1 MKPLLAEKH
10 ILLGVTGGIAAYKT
24 AELIRRLRDHQ
35 AIVRVIMTHAATQ
48 FITPLTL
55 QTLSGNPVHTELFD
69 LQAEATIGHIELA
82 RWADVMLI
90 APATANFLAKLTH
103 GIADDLLSTVC
114 LATTAPIKVAPAMN
128 QHMWYAAATQENCLK
143 LQQRGVELWGPGS
156 GEQACGE
163 VGAGRMLEPAELI
176 ELLHT
181 CFTVQHLA
189 GVKILITA
197 GGTRE
202 PIDPVRFISNRSS
215 GKMGYAVA
223 RAAQLAGADVTLIS
237 GMVNL
242 PAPRG
247 VKTVSVET
255 AQQMFNAVQQHVEAA
270 EIFISAA
277 AVADYR
283 PVQVAE
289 NKMKKHAESLK
300 IDLERTQDI
309 LAHVAGLSQP
319 PFTVGFAAET
329 DQVVE
334 YAREKLQRKK
344 LDMIAANQVGQAL
357 GFEQDDNALTVL
369 WKDGEQYLPRCSK
382 IELAQQLVTLIS
394 QHFHAQRAVK
404 PL

>member
-1 MKPLLAEKH
+1 MKNILAEKH

-55 QTLSGNPVHTELFD
+55 QTLSGHPVHTELFD

-82 RWADVMLI
+82 RWADIVLI
-90 APATANFLAKLTH
+90 VPATANFLAKLTH
-103 GIADDLLSTVC
+103 GIADNLLSTVC
-114 LATTAPIKVAPAMN
+114 LATTAPLKVAPAMN
-128 QHMWYAAATQENCLK
+128 QQMWYAAATQENCLK

-163 VGAGRMLEPAELI
+163 VGAGRLLEPAEYI
-176 ELLHT
+176 ELLHAS
-181 CFTVQHLA
+181 FTVRHLA

-237 GMVNL
+237 GAVNL
-242 PAPRG
+242 PAPHG
-247 VKTVSVET
+247 VKTIIVET
-255 AQQMFNAVQQHVEAA
+255 AQQMLNAVQQHVTDC
-270 EIFISAA
+270 EIFIGAA

-283 PVQVAE
+283 PVQAAE
-289 NKMKKHAESLK
+289 NKMKKRAEHLK

-309 LAHVAGLSQP
+309 LAHVAGLPQP

-329 DQVVE
+329 EQVVE
-334 YAREKLQRKK
+334 YAREKLLRKK
-344 LDMIAANQVGQAL
+344 LNMIAANQVGQAL

-369 WKDGEQYLPRCSK
+369 WKNGEQYLPRCSK

-394 QHFHAQRAVK
+394 QHFHAERAAK
-404 PL
+404 TL

>member
-1 MKPLLAEKH
+1 MKNPLLDKH

-24 AELIRRLRDHQ
+24 AELIRRLRDQQ
-35 AIVRVIMTHAATQ
+35 AQVRVVMTRAATQ

-55 QTLSGNPVHTELFD
+55 QTLSGHPVHTELFD

-82 RWADVMLI
+82 RWADVVLI

-114 LATTAPIKVAPAMN
+114 LATTAPLKVAPAMN
-128 QHMWYAAATQENCLK
+128 QYMWYAAATQENCLK
-143 LQQRGVELWGPGS
+143 LQQRGVQLWGPGS

-163 VGAGRMLEPAELI
+163 IGAGRMLEPVELI
-176 ELLHT
+176 ELLQAS
-181 CFTVQHLA
+181 FTPQHLA

-215 GKMGYAVA
+215 GKMGYAIA
-223 RAAQLAGADVTLIS
+223 NAAQLAGANVTLIS
-237 GMVNL
+237 GMVSL
-242 PAPRG
+242 AAPRG
-247 VKTVSVET
+247 VKTVAVET
-255 AQQMFNAVQQHVEAA
+255 AQQMFNAVQQHVSEC

-344 LDMIAANQVGQAL
+344 LDMIAANQVGHAL

-369 WKDGEQYLPRCSK
+369 WKDGEQFLPRCSK
-382 IELAQQLVTLIS
+382 IELAQQLIALIS
-394 QHFHAQRAVK
+394 QHFHDQRAAI
-404 PL
+404 